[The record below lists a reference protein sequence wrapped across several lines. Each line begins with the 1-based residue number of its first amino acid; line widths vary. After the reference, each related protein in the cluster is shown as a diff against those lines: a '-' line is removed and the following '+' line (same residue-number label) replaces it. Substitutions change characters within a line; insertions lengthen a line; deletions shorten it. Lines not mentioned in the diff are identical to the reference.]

1 MTDAVRHEMGDALYW
16 RKRCEHW
23 EGEVARVSN
32 ELGRSIAKAEAQE
45 ERAEE
50 AEEAHRMAEKRAQ
63 EFEEDVE
70 ACRRDRHKAE
80 EKLERLKKEH
90 DPFWHRSFKKAE
102 ERAVKAERRAW
113 GAEGREDD
121 AHNES
126 MRLEE
131 KLEKLEAAYIDARYG
146 SLMAPRHSKTALPS
160 GAGRVYETG
169 GPGFES
175 QRARWSR
182 NRSTKRFAPL
192 RRFAKRFLDL
202 SILAKMFGVRQTDT
216 GGNEVPAPS
225 VAPHDSAISVL
236 QEPLDPPVMQGRL
249 AQLKDIS
256 NERRRQD
263 KLKAEGRFTATCAD
277 PISNDRRLSILVEEV
292 GEVARASLGQAG
304 AVQDGGNLRKELV
317 QVAAIALAWIEGI
330 DRESGR

>member
-160 GAGRVYETG
+160 GAGRVYETE

-202 SILAKMFGVRQTDT
+202 SFLARLFGVSQTDT

-225 VAPHDSAISVL
+225 SATQNPLSPPAISS
-236 QEPLDPPVMQGRL
+236 RL
-249 AQLKDIS
+249 AVLKDIS

-292 GEVARASLGQAG
+292 GEVARASLGNAG
-304 AVQDGGNLRKELV
+304 AVQDGGDLRKELV
-317 QVAAIALAWIEGI
+317 QVAAITLAWIEGL
-330 DRESGR
+330 DREQGR